1 MAPRPVEWD
10 EETKANVAW
19 LKRVKAP
26 KEPFMLAPWM
36 EIVNPERYFATLR
49 EEAGYGPQS
58 PRSLTGAFQAELAM
72 LREHSRRKR
81 AGK

>member
-1 MAPRPVEWD
+1 
-10 EETKANVAW
+10 
-19 LKRVKAP
+19 
-26 KEPFMLAPWM
+26 M